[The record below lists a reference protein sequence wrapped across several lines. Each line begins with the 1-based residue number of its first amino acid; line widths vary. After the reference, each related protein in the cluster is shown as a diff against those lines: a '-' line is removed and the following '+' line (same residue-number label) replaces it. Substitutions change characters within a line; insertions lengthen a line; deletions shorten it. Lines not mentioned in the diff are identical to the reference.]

1 LYRDIY
7 VALPRQGDINVAVRY
22 KRRIVMKRMFG
33 FLIGILVG
41 GLVGSTIALLLAPE
55 SGEELRAQLR
65 SRGDVFFND
74 VRQAADERKIELRQR
89 LDTLR
94 APRVGE

>member
-1 LYRDIY
+1 
-7 VALPRQGDINVAVRY
+7 
-22 KRRIVMKRMFG
+22 MKRMFG

-55 SGEELRAQLR
+55 SGEDLRTQIR
-65 SRGDVFFND
+65 SRGELFFTD
-74 VRQAADERKIELRQR
+74 VRHAADERKIELRQR